1 MTEAGYLDAANIQQV
16 ENFNWAIRIVEIPPV
31 SGSAMAWQPTDEAL
45 GQLAGCLRDSTAG
58 HDKAK
63 QKQAELV

>member
-1 MTEAGYLDAANIQQV
+1 MTEAGYSDAANIQQT
-16 ENFNWAIRIVEIPPV
+16 ENFNWAIRIFEIPPV

-45 GQLAGCLRDSTAG
+45 VQLAGCLRDSTDG
-58 HDKAK
+58 LNKEK

>member
-1 MTEAGYLDAANIQQV
+1 MTEADYSDAANIHQT
-16 ENFNWAIRIVEIPPV
+16 ENFNWVVRIVEISPV

-45 GQLAGCLRDSTAG
+45 GQLAGCLGDSADG
-58 HDKAK
+58 HNKAK